1 MVTPYLTRR
10 TEMNEEKKIKPPT
23 RIEIMGKLIRDEE
36 LRMMAE
42 GMRQRALENT
52 AWERTKQIFARVGVN
67 VDVKGMKK

>member
-1 MVTPYLTRR
+1 
-10 TEMNEEKKIKPPT
+10 MNEEKPT
-23 RIEIMGKLIRDEE
+23 RMEIMSKLIRDEE

-52 AWERTKQIFARVGVN
+52 AWEKTKQILARVGVN

>member
-10 TEMNEEKKIKPPT
+10 TEMNEEKPT

>member
-1 MVTPYLTRR
+1 
-10 TEMNEEKKIKPPT
+10 MNEEKKIKPPT